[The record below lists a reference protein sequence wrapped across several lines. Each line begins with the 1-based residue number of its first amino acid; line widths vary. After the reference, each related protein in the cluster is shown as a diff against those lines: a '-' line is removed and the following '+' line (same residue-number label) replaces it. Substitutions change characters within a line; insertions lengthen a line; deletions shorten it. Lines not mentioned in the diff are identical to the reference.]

1 MDGLIMAGQLILAL
15 SIIVTIHEFGHFIA
29 ARAFG
34 IRVEKFFLFFDAWGI
49 KLFKFKKGDTEYG
62 IGWLPLGGYVKIS
75 GMIDESMDKE
85 AMKLPPKDYE
95 FRSKPAWQRLIVML
109 GGVVM
114 NFILGIALMTF
125 VTLKYEKEYLPVE
138 SINTGIYAYDL
149 GKKIGFE
156 TGDKLVSVNG
166 EKLDRF
172 SDITSQSN
180 LMGATV
186 TVLRNGEEVE
196 IIIPDDFYKNYTKSR
211 PLFIRADNY
220 AFSIDS
226 VLADGPAD
234 KAGVL
239 SGDKILFVD
248 SVEINSFGDFRNS
261 VVNNGGETVAFKL
274 LRANDTLNLNVN
286 VDSAGL
292 VGVFTNIPPYK
303 YKDYSLA
310 DGLKYGWND
319 GISVLEANAKG
330 FGKIFSGKEKAT
342 DSLQGPIGIATIY
355 GSEWKWHRFWF
366 LTAMISLILAFMN
379 LLPIPA
385 LDGGHVVFL
394 TIEAITR
401 RKLSDKFMEKAQMV
415 GMVLLLGLMV
425 FVIGNDIWKHILN

>member
-1 MDGLIMAGQLILAL
+1 M
-15 SIIVTIHEFGHFIA
+15 
-29 ARAFG
+29 
-34 IRVEKFFLFFDAWGI
+34 
-49 KLFKFKKGDTEYG
+49 
-62 IGWLPLGGYVKIS
+62 
-75 GMIDESMDKE
+75 
-85 AMKLPPKDYE
+85 
-95 FRSKPAWQRLIVML
+95 
-109 GGVVM
+109 
-114 NFILGIALMTF
+114 
-125 VTLKYEKEYLPVE
+125 
-138 SINTGIYAYDL
+138 
-149 GKKIGFE
+149 
-156 TGDKLVSVNG
+156 
-166 EKLDRF
+166 
-172 SDITSQSN
+172 
-180 LMGATV
+180 
-186 TVLRNGEEVE
+186 
-196 IIIPDDFYKNYTKSR
+196 
-211 PLFIRADNY
+211 
-220 AFSIDS
+220 
-226 VLADGPAD
+226 
-234 KAGVL
+234 L

-261 VVNNGGETVAFKL
+261 VVKNGGKTVVFNL
-274 LRANDTLNLNVN
+274 LRNNDTLNLSVN
-286 VDSAGL
+286 VDSAGV
-292 VGVFTNIPPYK
+292 VGVFTNTPPYQ

-394 TIEAITR
+394 TFEAITR
-401 RKLSDKFMEKAQMV
+401 KKLSDNFMEKAQMV